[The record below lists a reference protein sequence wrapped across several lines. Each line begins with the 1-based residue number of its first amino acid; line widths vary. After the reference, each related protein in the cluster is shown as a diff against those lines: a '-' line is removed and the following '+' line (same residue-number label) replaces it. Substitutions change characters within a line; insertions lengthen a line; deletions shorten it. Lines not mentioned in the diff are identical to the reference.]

1 MKAAVPVEADSISVP
16 LYLQIRN
23 TLLEEIAA
31 GRHADGDEVLTEKA
45 LQERFGVSRATV
57 RHALDTLEREG
68 IIARRKGFGTIVQ
81 APKIR
86 PELVHLTSFTEDV
99 QRRGLQPGSKTLD
112 IALVAP
118 PLRVSEA
125 FHLRETDKVW
135 YVLRLRTID
144 GAPVGLH
151 DLYIPPNIEFS
162 PQTLASMSSYYEL
175 LRTHHHLEPEHAVET
190 LTACNAGE
198 REARLL
204 GVAEGTALLI
214 VERLTHAQSGQPIEY
229 VRIAYRAEQYEY
241 QVKLFRNKNEHHGR
255 E

>member
-1 MKAAVPVEADSISVP
+1 MKVTAVDLESASTP
-16 LYLQIRN
+16 LYVQIRN
-23 TLLEEIAA
+23 ILLEEIAA
-31 GRHADGDEVLTEKA
+31 GLGGDGGEVLTEKA

-57 RHALDTLEREG
+57 RHALDELERQG
-68 IIARRKGFGTIVQ
+68 VVARRKGVGTLVQ
-81 APKIR
+81 TPKIR

-99 QRRGLQPGSKTLD
+99 QRRGLKPGAQNLD
-112 IALVAP
+112 VALVVP
-118 PLRVSEA
+118 PARVAEA
-125 FHLRETDKVW
+125 FHLADTEKVW

-175 LRTHHHLEPEHAVET
+175 LRSHHRLEPEHAVET

-204 GVAEGTALLI
+204 DVEEGEALLI

-229 VRIAYRAEQYEY
+229 VRIAYRADQYEY
-241 QVKLFRNKNEHHGR
+241 QVKLFRNR
-255 E
+255 EPHE

>member
-1 MKAAVPVEADSISVP
+1 MKLAAVEEHESTAVP
-16 LYLQIRN
+16 LYLQLRN

-31 GRHADGDEVLTEKA
+31 GRHAEAGDVLTEKA

-57 RHALDTLEREG
+57 RHALDSLERQG
-68 IIARRKGFGTIVQ
+68 IVVRRKGFGTVVQ
-81 APKIR
+81 APKIQ

-99 QRRGLQPGSKTLD
+99 QRRGLKPGSRTLD
-112 IALVAP
+112 LALVVP
-118 PLRVSEA
+118 PERVAAA
-125 FHLRETDKVW
+125 FALPEGEKVW

-162 PQTLASMSSYYEL
+162 PQTLSSMTSYYEL
-175 LRTHHHLEPEHAVET
+175 LRTHHHLELEHAVET

-204 GVAEGTALLI
+204 DVAEGTALLI
-214 VERLTHAQSGQPIEY
+214 VERLTHAKSGQPIEY
-229 VRIAYRAEQYEY
+229 VRIAYRADQYEY
-241 QVKLFRNKNEHHGR
+241 QVKLFRDYEHHG
-255 E
+255 